1 MILTSLCPP
10 ALIYFVFML
19 CHVILATFK
28 DQYNDAIL
36 QFILGTLM
44 TMLLQ
49 LLCYKGMTLISW
61 IIVFIPFIFYTY
73 MIMIIYY
80 VFGINPERTDIEEVE
95 EDENNEKDTDE
106 TDETQEVT
114 NDDEEKKNKNKNK
127 EKQDTDELEAAPVE
141 QFSFSIY

>member
-80 VFGINPERTDIEEVE
+80 VFGINPERTDTEEVE
-95 EDENNEKDTDE
+95 EDENNEE
-106 TDETQEVT
+106 TDETEEVT
-114 NDDEEKKNKNKNK
+114 NDNEENTNN
-127 EKQDTDELEAAPVE
+127 ENQDTDDPEAAPVE